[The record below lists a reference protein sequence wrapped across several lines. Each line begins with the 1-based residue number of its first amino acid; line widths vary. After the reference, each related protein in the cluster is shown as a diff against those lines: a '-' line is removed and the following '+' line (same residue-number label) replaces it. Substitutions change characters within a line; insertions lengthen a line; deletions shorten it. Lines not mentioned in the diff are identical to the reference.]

1 MAKCVLEVL
10 AAGSFPLHVPY
21 KALKQILTGLR
32 FSVTGRYGAP
42 WSRYGAVRGRVGY
55 RAERSPVQGGVVGA
69 AGVAGPTWRYG
80 AVRGGTAD
88 AARSSAGEGAD
99 GAVRSGLAVVSGGGT
114 ARAEK
119 CGGAVRG
126 TGAARTVRGSAGRL
140 RGCVWRGT
148 SRSRYGVVRGGAG
161 VDEKGRAV
169 RSGGM
174 GRYAVHRY
182 GAARRGEADG
192 GHGML

>member
-1 MAKCVLEVL
+1 MEPVRS
-10 AAGSFPLHVPY
+10 G
-21 KALKQILTGLR
+21 TGQ
-32 FSVTGRYGAP
+32 GR
-42 WSRYGAVRGRVGY
+42 Y

-126 TGAARTVRGSAGRL
+126 TGAARTVRGSAGRYGDVYGVAPL
-140 RGCVWRGT
+140 DRGTGWYGAVQGWTKRGGGTEWGHGAVRGTPVRGCGYRGRLMADT
-148 SRSRYGVVRGGAG
+148 ECCEGRCWHMAQGGGGYGWHGVRG
-161 VDEKGRAV
+161 
-169 RSGGM
+169 
-174 GRYAVHRY
+174 Y
-182 GAARRGEADG
+182 GARGG
-192 GHGML
+192 GG